1 MPRLTDTR
9 KELRRTQITEAAVR
23 CFSRNGLERTSIAD
37 ITAESGLSAG
47 SIYAHYRSKAD
58 LVHASAHA
66 LLAERAEALGEYAAS
81 DGPPDPDELLTRL
94 IATIGPAEARVGVQT
109 PIQAVSGPSKSTAA
123 SGPSRRRP
131 TRSPSRRQNAPS
143 AGSARG
149 RPAPLSRCPAV
160 PPHQLG
166 HHRIQQRMRDL
177 HHLGEDRRITRHR
190 PPVPEIAARVPARQG
205 VQPRR
210 PPHRP
215 RAHSG
220 HGGHELLAAVRGPP
234 QSPTHHTAA
243 TAGAR

>member
-66 LLAERAEALGEYAAS
+66 LLAERAEALGEYTAS
-81 DGPPDPDELLTRL
+81 DSPPDPDELLTRL

-143 AGSARG
+143 LFRHWAGC
-149 RPAPLSRCPAV
+149 RPAPGVRPRGLTRRGDERPARRTRAWRRL
-160 PPHQLG
+160 PGDAERLDAEPAA
-166 HHRIQQRMRDL
+166 
-177 HHLGEDRRITRHR
+177 HLLLR
-190 PPVPEIAARVPARQG
+190 RVPVDR
-205 VQPRR
+205 
-210 PPHRP
+210 
-215 RAHSG
+215 
-220 HGGHELLAAVRGPP
+220 HEQV
-234 QSPTHHTAA
+234 
-243 TAGAR
+243 